1 MLRAGSVLLALPLV
15 LAACGSPESGGAA
28 PALRVVATTAHVADF
43 ARQVGG
49 PGVRVDQ
56 ILPANADPHDYEP
69 RPSDA
74 RALAEADVVL
84 RSGGDLD
91 AWLDDLVEA
100 AGGDADQVTLIDA
113 AEPIEAA
120 DGVDPHWWQDPVNVV
135 RATTRIAEVLADA
148 DPEGADGY
156 ERRAGAY
163 EGRVE
168 RLDAAI
174 AECIG
179 RVPRSKRLLVTAHDS
194 FRYFARRYELKI
206 EGSIIP
212 SQSTAAQPS
221 AGDIRE
227 LVRMIRADDVRTI
240 FPEGPLNPRL
250 ERAVARDSGAR
261 VGPAL
266 YADALGAEG
275 SDGATYLG
283 AMAHDAAAIAEGL
296 AGVRCELPRPPA

>member
-1 MLRAGSVLLALPLV
+1 MLRAALLTLTAGLALT
-15 LAACGSPESGGAA
+15 ACGGSEAEGPA

-74 RALAEADVVL
+74 RALAEADIVL

-100 AGGDADQVTLIDA
+100 AGGDAEHVVLIDA
-113 AEPIEAA
+113 VERLESEA
-120 DGVDPHWWQDPVNVV
+120 GVDPHWWQDPANVI
-135 RATTRIAEVLADA
+135 RATQRIAEVFADA
-148 DPEGADGY
+148 DPEGRDTYARRADEY
-156 ERRAGAY
+156 ERRVG
-163 EGRVE
+163 
-168 RLDAAI
+168 RLDTEIAACF
-174 AECIG
+174 A
-179 RVPRSKRLLVTAHDS
+179 RVPRDKRLLVTAHDS

-221 AGDIRE
+221 AGDVRE
-227 LVRMIRADDVRTI
+227 LVKMIRADGVRTI
-240 FPEGPLNPRL
+240 FPEGPLDQRL
-250 ERAVARDSGAR
+250 ERAVARDAGAE
-261 VGPAL
+261 VGPPL
-266 YADALGAEG
+266 FADALGPDG
-275 SDGATYLG
+275 SAGDTYAGAL
-283 AMAHDAAAIAEGL
+283 AHDAAAIAEGL
-296 AGVRCELPRPPA
+296 AGVRCELPGARP